1 MLKVFLLP
9 ILVWPLMAGAQD
21 SYLCVADKDTG
32 FLINNGEWDS
42 TNFTPYKY
50 LIRRSKVPAYAWEVI
65 PIGTSVSIANCKID
79 FDKDG
84 YLMPI

>member
-32 FLINNGEWDS
+32 FLINNGEWES
-42 TNFTPYKY
+42 TNFTPYTQHARAMSRMRA
-50 LIRRSKVPAYAWEVI
+50 L
-65 PIGTSVSIANCKID
+65 ANHDDRQRHDDAARALGKE
-79 FDKDG
+79 F
-84 YLMPI
+84 